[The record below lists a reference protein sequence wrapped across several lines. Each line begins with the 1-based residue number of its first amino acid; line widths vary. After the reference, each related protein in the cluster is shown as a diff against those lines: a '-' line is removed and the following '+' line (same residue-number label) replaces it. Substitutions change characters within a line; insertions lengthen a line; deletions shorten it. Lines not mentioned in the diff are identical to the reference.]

1 MKKDIVPIAGNSS
14 DKRRPILTVSPAER
28 QKKVKELKNPSKES
42 LLMAEFEAYKLEF
55 PFSSEE
61 VAGAIKEATLTLK
74 EEHKKEINKLKSELA
89 KKEKE
94 LTTLK
99 KQIDK
104 VE

>member
-1 MKKDIVPIAGNSS
+1 MNITICYFARFREKLAIQQESYTLPNSVE
-14 DKRRPILTVSPAER
+14 I
-28 QKKVKELKNPSKES
+28 KELKNPSKES

-61 VAGAIKEATLTLK
+61 VAVAIKEATLTLK